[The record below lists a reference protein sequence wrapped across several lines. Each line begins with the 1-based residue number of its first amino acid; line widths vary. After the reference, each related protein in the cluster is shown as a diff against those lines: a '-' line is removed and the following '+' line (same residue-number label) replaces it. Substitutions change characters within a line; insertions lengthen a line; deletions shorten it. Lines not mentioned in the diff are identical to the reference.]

1 MSKDATLDS
10 ADYEALAAFRYELRR
25 FGQFSEQA
33 AKDAGLTPQ
42 QHQALLAIRAANG
55 VITVGQLAEQ
65 LMLQPHSA
73 SGLVDRLGALD
84 LVNRTAADADRRRIH
99 LHLTA
104 RADDILRNLS
114 VAHRDE
120 IRRLRPLLT
129 NLLSRFE

>member
-1 MSKDATLDS
+1 MSKETTLDS
-10 ADYEALAAFRYELRR
+10 VDYEALAAFRHELRR
-25 FGQFSEQA
+25 FSHFSEQA

-55 VITVGQLAEQ
+55 VITIGHLAEQ

-73 SGLVDRLGALD
+73 SGLVDRLAALD
-84 LVNRTAADADRRRIH
+84 LVSRTVTGADRRRINV
-99 LHLTA
+99 HLTL
-104 RADDILRNLS
+104 RAEEMLRHLS

-129 NLLSRFE
+129 DLLSRFE